1 MSPLDKASEAY
12 KEKDFKEAF
21 KWYKKSAELGDATG
35 MNLLGSMYY
44 LGEGTL
50 KDYKEAFKWYKK
62 STELELLGLGLG
74 LGDTKAMLMLGVMYY
89 RGQGTLENPQL
100 AKYWIKK
107 SYEAGNKNAEKA
119 WNTLELWKY

>member
-1 MSPLDKASEAY
+1 MSPLHKASEAY

-44 LGEGTL
+44 LGQGTL
-50 KDYKEAFKWYKK
+50 KDDKEAFKWYKK
-62 STELELLGLGLG
+62 SAELELLGLG
-74 LGDTKAMLMLGVMYY
+74 DTKGMLMLGVMYY
-89 RGQGTLENPQL
+89 RGQGTLKNPQL

-107 SYEAGNKNAEKA
+107 AYEAGNKDAEKA
-119 WNTLELWKY
+119 WNSLALWSARP